1 MSRVS
6 TPALLLTAVLAAAL
20 LAARTALRRRPA
32 LAFAA
37 TAVALALPVV
47 TVGVATYPSVLAST
61 VEGNGV
67 TVAEAAADGA
77 TLRLL
82 GWPALPLVPAL
93 IGFKAM
99 SWWAFRGRLDRSAPL
114 FS

>member
-1 MSRVS
+1 
-6 TPALLLTAVLAAAL
+6 
-20 LAARTALRRRPA
+20 
-32 LAFAA
+32 
-37 TAVALALPVV
+37 
-47 TVGVATYPSVLAST
+47 
-61 VEGNGV
+61 V